1 VADIESIKRAFFDK
15 LLERE
20 DIKKEY
26 LEFVKKNL
34 SIENKVKL
42 TAREIKSLIYGM
54 DIDYFIDDYDNFD
67 EYEIVKISLD
77 IFETEIDIKIKEYD
91 VSGLIN
97 LLLGFYIIDDYNISS
112 LHFDYSYEYWVKIW
126 LKEQIEKVCKCID
139 FSEFK
144 ERVAYLLEKFDAN
157 ELFECIYLQLEK
169 EKNS

>member
-1 VADIESIKRAFFDK
+1 MDINSVKRAFFEKMLQRD
-15 LLERE
+15 
-20 DIKKEY
+20 DIKNEY

-34 SIENKVKL
+34 SIENRVKL
-42 TAREIKSLIYGM
+42 TAREIKSLICGL
-54 DIDYFIDDYDNFD
+54 DVDYFIDNYDNID

-97 LLLGFYIIDDYNISS
+97 LFLGFYIAMDKCEVNSTY
-112 LHFDYSYEYWVKIW
+112 FEFSYEYWVKIW
-126 LKEQIEKVCKCID
+126 LKEQIEKVCKYID
-139 FSEFK
+139 FSEFR

-169 EKNS
+169 NS